1 MTNTIL
7 LELIPS
13 LRAFAQWLTG
23 SRVAGDALVR
33 ETLARAWQIRSTYV
47 SDTSLKAWLF
57 NILRDEFYADYC
69 GSPFRQEVPAPISAG
84 NAAS

>member
-7 LELIPS
+7 LEFIPS

-23 SRVAGDALVR
+23 SRVAGDTLVR

-47 SDTSLKAWLF
+47 SDTSPKAWLF

-69 GSPFRQEVPAPISAG
+69 TPPLRQESQARISG
-84 NAAS
+84 ENAAS

>member
-7 LELIPS
+7 LEVIPS
-13 LRAFAQWLTG
+13 LHGFAQWLTG
-23 SRVAGDALVR
+23 SRAAGDVLVR

-47 SDTSLKAWLF
+47 SGTSLKAWLF

-69 GSPFRQEVPAPISAG
+69 NAPLRQEFSARISGEAT
-84 NAAS
+84 AS

>member
-7 LELIPS
+7 LEFIPS

-23 SRVAGDALVR
+23 SRAAGDALVR

-69 GSPFRQEVPAPISAG
+69 TPPSRQEFPAGHSTRQV
-84 NAAS
+84 AS